1 MFLAARVLRYVSF
14 SDAAAASAGGVAN
27 GVTGLNGSWALGG
40 LPRLDCESEELA
52 LEVTFFL
59 FLFPFPVVVD
69 GLPFHSVSDLDVP
82 VNMELRNEIG
92 LVTSRKTPDIILP
105 PLRVIFVE

>member
-1 MFLAARVLRYVSF
+1 MFLAARMLRYISF

-40 LPRLDCESEELA
+40 LPCLGCDSKELA
-52 LEVTFFL
+52 LEVAFFL
-59 FLFPFPVVVD
+59 FLLPFPIFVD
-69 GLPFHSVSDLDVP
+69 GLPFLAVSDLDVP